1 MAFSDELIALFSRDL
16 GRLAKEVRAFPD
28 DEALW
33 RALPG
38 VVNPAGNL
46 ALHIEGNLREF
57 VGRQIGGVAYTRVRP
72 AEFATRGLTR
82 EEVAARIEAVRDEII
97 PCLAAADW
105 DAIYPENVL
114 GEPLTTRQFV
124 THLYGHLNYHLGQ
137 ANYLRRVAHP

>member
-1 MAFSDELIALFSRDL
+1 MAFSDELMALFARDL

-28 DEALW
+28 DDALW
-33 RALPG
+33 HAMPG

-72 AEFATRGLTR
+72 AEFGTRGLTR
-82 EEVAARIEAVRDEII
+82 EDVAARIEAVRDGII

-105 DAIYPENVL
+105 DAVYPENVL

-137 ANYLRRVAHP
+137 VNYLRRIAHP